1 MKRRL
6 LWAPLLVFALVIG
19 LVAAG
24 LFRPAD
30 RAVKS
35 ALVGAALPDFALPA
49 ILPTKPAL
57 ASRSFHDGQPRLIN
71 IFASWCV
78 PCAAEAPQL
87 MALKQAGV
95 RIQGIAIRDTG
106 PAIQDFLARYGDPYE
121 AIGSDPESRVQLALG
136 SSGAPES
143 FVIDGRGRI
152 VLQHIGDI
160 GADDVPAIR
169 DAVRGA
175 R

>member
-1 MKRRL
+1 MKRWL
-6 LWAPLLVFALVIG
+6 FWVPLLVFVLVLG
-19 LVAAG
+19 LAAGG

-35 ALVGAALPDFALPA
+35 ALVGKALPNFTLPA
-49 ILPTKPAL
+49 ILPDKPAL
-57 ASRSFHDGQPRLIN
+57 ASASFNDGQPRLIN
-71 IFASWCV
+71 VFASWCV

-87 MALKQAGV
+87 AKLKQAGV

-106 PAIQDFLARYGDPYE
+106 PAIKEFLSRNGDPYE
-121 AIGSDPESRVQLALG
+121 AIGSDPESSVQFALG
-136 SSGAPES
+136 SSGVPES
-143 FVIDGRGRI
+143 FVIDGRGKI

-160 GADDVPAIR
+160 RAEDVPSIIA
-169 DAVRGA
+169 AVRGA